1 MKEAKPICVMYYL
14 PDAIAG
20 GSGQI
25 PDIGKINDFMQAKFS
40 DYHFLAV
47 PSNQSADGSCE
58 DVRIEVYHAKD
69 FTESNYEEL
78 KQLILTQLEEL
89 KPPTK

>member
-14 PDAIAG
+14 PDAILG
-20 GSGQI
+20 LSVRE
-25 PDIGKINDFMQAKFS
+25 INENMQLKFS
-40 DYHFLAV
+40 DYHFLAL
-47 PSNQSADGSCE
+47 PSCQSADGSCE
-58 DVRIEVYHAKD
+58 DVRLEVYHAKD

-78 KQLILTQLEEL
+78 KNLILAQLEEL